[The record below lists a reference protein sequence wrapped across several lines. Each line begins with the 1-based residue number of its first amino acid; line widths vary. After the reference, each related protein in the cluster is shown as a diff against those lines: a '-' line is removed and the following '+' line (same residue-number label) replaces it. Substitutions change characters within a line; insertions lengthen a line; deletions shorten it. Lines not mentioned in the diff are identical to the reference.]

1 MVRQTVLRLSVAMYH
16 RTNFQRRQHLSWRRS
31 ARFDLIV
38 AVVVVLVVLAAVAV
52 FLLIYHDLPFR
63 LGEAT

>member
-1 MVRQTVLRLSVAMYH
+1 MYH

-38 AVVVVLVVLAAVAV
+38 AVIVVLVILAAVAV
-52 FLLIYHDLPFR
+52 FLLVYHDLPFR